1 MTTLFGSDR
10 LDIETFDPMRSK
22 SDDQAVKEGYVWS
35 PEKALNVQGFIESL
49 CRLNVDRWADQPIQ
63 LMGYQQDFV
72 WRLYG
77 WVHQDTGL
85 RRFRE
90 AYLEVAKKNG
100 KSPLI
105 ASLANYHLMAD
116 GVFAP
121 EVYLNA
127 SARDQTGPVFQPVKS
142 MVELEPKFYE
152 RLLIR
157 ESRYEIL
164 YPEKNGK
171 LKANS
176 AESGSKDG
184 FQSSFTVF
192 DELHRQPDR
201 KLWDVFQYA
210 GKSRLEPLLVSIT
223 TAGEPDDNHPCYLQ
237 HKRALEVENGS
248 RLDVRF
254 LGVVYGPREKNPDID
269 DRRVWRMANP
279 AMGVIFSEEDFAADL
294 EKAKNEGPAALANFK
309 RLNLNIWEK
318 VAPKW
323 VDMTVWAEQAPT
335 RTDEEIAESG
345 DVWAAG
351 LDLSGGDDLSAYVRV
366 AGTVKDGVDV
376 RAWFWIPEET
386 AIRRQREENLP
397 YLEYAERG
405 WVFLTPG
412 SVIDPMEIRDFI
424 LEDAAKLGGRLKR
437 IHSDFYNAK
446 EVGNSLTAAGLDFQ
460 WFIQGHLSFHRPIK
474 TIQNLLARRLL
485 RHGDNPVL
493 NYCAGNVVVDIK
505 NINQNMMFAKHKSTG
520 RIDGMVGVAEGLAGL
535 MDVIGYDGEGGEE
548 AAKPKP
554 ITKGRFF
561 WKSY

>member
-1 MTTLFGSDR
+1 MTMLGADR
-10 LDIETFDPMRSK
+10 LDIESFDPMRTK
-22 SDDQAVKEGYVWS
+22 SDEQALREGYVWS
-35 PEKALNVQGFIESL
+35 AEKALYVQGFIETL
-49 CRLNVDRWADQPIQ
+49 CRLNVDRWENQPIS
-63 LMGYQQDFV
+63 LMGFQQDFI

-77 WVHQDTGL
+77 WVHEETGL

-90 AYLEVAKKNG
+90 AYFEVAKKNG

-105 ASLANYHLMAD
+105 AALASYHLVAD

-127 SARDQTGPVFQPVKS
+127 AARDQTGAVFKPVKN
-142 MVELEPKFYE
+142 MVELEPKLLQ
-152 RLLIR
+152 RLQIR
-157 ESRYEIL
+157 ESRHEIL
-164 YPEKNGK
+164 YPEKNGR

-184 FQSSFTVF
+184 LQSSFTVF

-223 TAGEPDDNHPCYLQ
+223 TAGEPDDNHPCYIQ
-237 HKRALEVENGS
+237 HKRALDVESGA
-248 RLDVRF
+248 RIDVRF
-254 LGVVYGPREKNPDID
+254 LGVVHGPREKSPDID

-279 AMGVIFSEEDFAADL
+279 AMGVIFSEADFAADL
-294 EKAKNEGPAALANFK
+294 EKARNEGPAALANFK

-323 VDMTVWAEQAPT
+323 IDMAVWSEQAPT
-335 RTDEEIAESG
+335 RPDEEIDESG

-351 LDLSGGDDLSAYVRV
+351 LDMSACDDLTAYVR
-366 AGTVKDGVDV
+366 ASGNVKGGVDV

-386 AIRRQREENLP
+386 AVKRQREENLP

-405 WVFLTPG
+405 WVFLVPG
-412 SVIDPMEIRDFI
+412 PVIDPMAVRDFI
-424 LEDAAKLGGRLKR
+424 LADAEALGGKLRR
-437 IHSDFYNAK
+437 IHSDRYNAK
-446 EVGNSLTAAGLDFQ
+446 EIGDSLMVAGLDFR
-460 WFIQGHLSFHRPIK
+460 WFIQGHLSFHRPVK
-474 TIQNLLARRLL
+474 TIQNLIARRLL
-485 RHGDNPVL
+485 RHGDHPLL
-493 NYCAGNVVVDIK
+493 NYCAGNVVVDTR
-505 NINQNMMFAKHKSTG
+505 NINQNMMFTKYKSTG
-520 RIDGMVGVAEGLAGL
+520 RIDGMVALAEGLAGL
-535 MDVIGYDGEGGEE
+535 MDVIGYDGEGGED

-554 ITKGRFF
+554 LTSGRFF